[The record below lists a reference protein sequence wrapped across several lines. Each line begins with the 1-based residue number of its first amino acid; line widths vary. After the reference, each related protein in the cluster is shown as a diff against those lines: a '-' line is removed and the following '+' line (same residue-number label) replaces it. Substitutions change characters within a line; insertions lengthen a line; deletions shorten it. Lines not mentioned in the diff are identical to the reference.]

1 MSEFQTHFGFFDFNA
16 RKYDENG
23 LREAITKNFLKQG
36 FKISWAGLLISTIE
50 EWRVF
55 WQIYDEAT
63 EDEKKRMGHPKLVIT
78 GD

>member
-23 LREAITKNFLKQG
+23 LREAIIDNFLQQG
-36 FKISWAGLLISTIE
+36 FVIAWYGYLVRSLK
-50 EWRVF
+50 EWRIF